1 MRGMSNSKT
10 IVYHVH
16 RGSLE
21 KPRESPGTR
30 WYVAHA
36 YVEIGRERGGEVG
49 RCTGGGGKLLG
60 PTCLGQVFSVLKRML
75 KS

>member
-1 MRGMSNSKT
+1 MKGMSNSKT

-21 KPRESPGTR
+21 KPRESPGAR
-30 WYVAHA
+30 WYVACA

-60 PTCLGQVFSVLKRML
+60 PTCLGQVISVLKRML